1 MSILI
6 TNGRIINGQNKPSYK
21 GNLLIEN
28 DIIKEISDSKIKQ
41 KTDISI
47 DASNN
52 IVCPGFIDV
61 HSHYDFSY
69 LVDKKATYSVMQ
81 GITTEIVGN
90 CGLGMSP
97 ANPIVDSYYQKYI
110 RFVLGNLQTKPFG
123 TIGDFMNYIE
133 ENGCSLNVGFF
144 IPQGNV
150 RLYHMKMD
158 NRYPNDNELAGMKKL
173 VEQGMKDGA
182 FGLSTGLIYPP
193 GSITTTPEIIELC
206 KVVGKYNGIY
216 SSHIRDEGKGVL
228 DSINEAISIGRESG
242 ASVQV
247 SHVKVA
253 SAFPGKTAQKI
264 LDLFDEA
271 RNEGLDVNG
280 DIYPYTAGNSVLSA
294 LLQPWVFQDEKFEE
308 NLSNPE
314 TRQRIIDE
322 FKETIWQLAGIPKVL
337 TFIPKSWWLK
347 LIIKIVVKRVIIT
360 SMMHQHEFEGKT
372 LKETV
377 KTLYPDKDIYNAT
390 LDLLKKEEGAIIIS
404 MFLMKKK
411 DVKKLMQSPH
421 LMFATD
427 NLAPAVGKCHPR
439 CLGTF
444 PRILGSCVREQKL
457 LPLEEAIHK
466 MTGFPAQKFR
476 IKDRGV
482 IKQDLKADIVIFDPN
497 IITDTATHQDP
508 MSFPKGIHKVIVN
521 GKVVVDEDKHTD
533 LLPGTIVKPF

>member
-1 MSILI
+1 VSILI
-6 TNGRIINGQNKPSYK
+6 NNGRIIDGQNKPSCK
-21 GNLLIEN
+21 SNVLIDN
-28 DIIKEISDSKIKQ
+28 DKITEISDSKIQQ
-41 KTDISI
+41 KADIVI
-47 DASNN
+47 DASNK
-52 IVCPGFIDV
+52 IVSPGFIDV

-69 LVDKKATYSVMQ
+69 LVDNKATYSVMQ

-90 CGLGMSP
+90 CGLGLAPM
-97 ANPIVDSYYQKYI
+97 NQIVDVYYSKYI
-110 RFVLGNLQTKPFG
+110 KFLLGSLETKAFES
-123 TIGDFMNYIE
+123 IGEFMNHIE
-133 ENGCSLNVGFF
+133 QNKCSLNVGFF

-150 RLYHMKMD
+150 RAYHMQMD
-158 NRYPNDNELAGMKKL
+158 DRYPNEDELSGMKKL

-206 KVVGKYNGIY
+206 KVISKYNGIY

-228 DSINEAISIGRESG
+228 DSIQEAITIGRESG

-253 SAFPGKTAQKI
+253 SAFPGKTSQKI
-264 LDLFDEA
+264 IDLLNEA
-271 RNEGLDVNG
+271 RNKGIDING

-294 LLQPWVFQDEKFEE
+294 LLQPWVFQDDKFDD
-308 NLSNPE
+308 NITNPE

-322 FKETIWQLAGIPKVL
+322 FKETVWQLAGIPKFL

-372 LKETV
+372 LKETIS
-377 KTLYPDKDIYNAT
+377 TLYPDKDIYNAT
-390 LDLLKKEEGAIIIS
+390 LDLLKEEEGAIIIS

-411 DVKKLMQSPH
+411 DVKKLMKSPH

-444 PRILGSCVREQKL
+444 PRILGSCVRDQKL
-457 LPLEEAIHK
+457 LSIEEAIYK
-466 MTGFPAQKFR
+466 MTGFPAQKFK
-476 IKDRGV
+476 INDRGV
-482 IKQDLKADIVIFDPN
+482 IKQDMKADIVIFDPKT
-497 IITDTATHQDP
+497 ITDTATHQDP
-508 MSFPKGIHKVIVN
+508 MSFPKGIHNVIVN
-521 GKVVVDEDKHTD
+521 GKIVVDEGKHTD